1 MRKAPRF
8 IMRLIRFAPPFLV
21 LSFAFLGVDLFNFV
35 QHGVWPGATSAELLN
50 GLGLNIDA
58 PGFWMNMSPAWP
70 LLVLGLAIGEA
81 GLVQNRILDAKEQRM
96 IARLRVEAEE
106 RRAKERH
113 ADMLVRR
120 ERRVRRILDH
130 AA

>member
-1 MRKAPRF
+1 
-8 IMRLIRFAPPFLV
+8 MRLIRFAPPFLV
-21 LSFAFLGVDLFNFV
+21 VSFTFLGVDLFNFV
-35 QHGVWPGATSAELLN
+35 LHGAWPGATSAELLN
-50 GLGLNIDA
+50 GLGLDIDTR
-58 PGFWMNMSPAWP
+58 GFWMNISPAWP
-70 LLVLGLAIGEA
+70 LLILGLAVGEA

-96 IARLRVEAEE
+96 IARLHIEAEE

-120 ERRVRRILDH
+120 DRRVRRILGR